1 MNCRSSGLLSLYTLN
16 VNYLALK
23 ASFAQTQSGCS
34 ALGYFRVSGDQGTPM
49 VYKPRK
55 GRVVLVID
63 NNMVSQLLDV
73 PSTLR
78 ALEESY
84 IDLANGDGICRP
96 RIDMRIPT
104 GDEKSI
110 YQWGTMEGGSAKSGY
125 FAIRIKSD
133 VLEEQ
138 VVNGNRTQ
146 EKYCI
151 KPGTFMGL
159 VLLLSI
165 RNGEPLALLNDGI
178 LQHVRVSC
186 DSAIGVKYGAKQ
198 DAAVIAMIGSGGMA
212 RGHLEGILSVR
223 NISEVRVYSPTIA
236 NRQRF
241 ADEMSELYGIDVHEV
256 DSPQTACKG
265 ADIVCG
271 CTDAVG
277 AVIYG
282 DQLTPGTHVT
292 SIGGRPDENARDR
305 FDSWLRLADASI
317 PFNNPNWSTREEYI
331 YYKAQP
337 NHRIWNRHLHGSKG
351 WNVDGLEDKIVTLS
365 EVINNQ
371 RQVRTSD
378 TDITFSERGNAQGA
392 QFHAICGLIYE
403 RAIEKGLGREIPTE
417 WLVQDIRD

>member
-1 MNCRSSGLLSLYTLN
+1 M
-16 VNYLALK
+16 
-23 ASFAQTQSGCS
+23 
-34 ALGYFRVSGDQGTPM
+34 
-49 VYKPRK
+49 
-55 GRVVLVID
+55 LVID
-63 NNMVSQLLDV
+63 NSMVSQLLDV
-73 PSTLR
+73 SSALKV
-78 ALEESY
+78 LEESY
-84 IDLANGDGICRP
+84 LDLANGDGICRP

-104 GDEKSI
+104 GDAKSI

-125 FAIRIKSD
+125 FAIRMKSD

-138 VVNGNRTQ
+138 IVNGNRTQ

-159 VLLLSI
+159 VLLFSF

-186 DSAIGVKYGAKQ
+186 DSAIGIKYGART
-198 DAAVIAMIGSGGMA
+198 DASVVGMIGSGGMA
-212 RGHLEGILSVR
+212 RGHLETILEVR
-223 NISEVRVYSPTIA
+223 SISEVRVYSPTRV

-241 ADEMSELYGIDVHEV
+241 ANEMSELYGINVHEV
-256 DSPQTACKG
+256 DSPQIACRG

-277 AVIYG
+277 SVIFG
-282 DQLTPGTHVT
+282 EQLTPGTHVT
-292 SIGGRPDENARDR
+292 SIGGRPDRLARER
-305 FDSWLRLADASI
+305 FNSWLRLADATVPS
-317 PFNNPNWSTREEYI
+317 NNPSWKTREEYI

-337 NHRIWNRHLHGSKG
+337 TNPVWNQHLHGSKG
-351 WNVDGLEDKIVTLS
+351 WNVDGLEGKIVTLS

-378 TDITFSERGNAQGA
+378 ADITFSERGNAQGA

-403 RAIEKGLGREIPTE
+403 RAIEKGIGKEIPTD
-417 WLVQDIRD
+417 WLLQDIRD